1 MMLNEAKQYMATEIA
16 RLCNVPAYYISA
28 DMNNSMVYANLQD
41 ERRQFVSL
49 TLQSFISAIE
59 QRLSMN
65 DITPSTQKICID
77 LDSGF
82 LRANPTE
89 RLAVIEK
96 MLALGLISVQ
106 DAMAMEKLSPNG
118 SASNAIDIQ

>member
-1 MMLNEAKQYMATEIA
+1 
-16 RLCNVPAYYISA
+16 
-28 DMNNSMVYANLQD
+28 
-41 ERRQFVSL
+41 
-49 TLQSFISAIE
+49 
-59 QRLSMN
+59 MN

-96 MLALGLISVQ
+96 MLALGLITVQ
-106 DAMAMEKLSPNG
+106 DAMAMEELSPNG
-118 SASNAIDIQ
+118 SASDAINVQ